1 MPVFLICQFFS
12 NIILI
17 TRNILRWEYNG
28 GYNMKNKILTSICLT
43 FFLFLT
49 SPMTLSAQAYGENL
63 YDISKENNVVI
74 NDGVEYKIEFLD
86 YHDFFT
92 EEEIYMLQK
101 LTMAEAGNQTKN
113 CQLMVAET
121 VLNRVDSNL
130 FPNTIKEVIFQ
141 RDSKKYQFSCVPDGN
156 YEKAKPTEQV
166 KEAVDEAL
174 FNYVNGTSK
183 YSSDMLYF
191 NSIGYF
197 SWAIDYYQD
206 GAMYFSL
213 QRY

>member
-1 MPVFLICQFFS
+1 
-12 NIILI
+12 
-17 TRNILRWEYNG
+17 
-28 GYNMKNKILTSICLT
+28 MKKKLLTSICLALILCFAT
-43 FFLFLT
+43 
-49 SPMTLSAQAYGENL
+49 PMMLSAQAFSEDYYE
-63 YDISKENNVVI
+63 ISKEEEI
-74 NDGVEYKIEFLD
+74 IISDGVEYKIEFID
-86 YHDFFT
+86 YRDIFT

-113 CQLMVAET
+113 CQTMVAET
-121 VLNRVDSNL
+121 VLNRVKSNL

-166 KEAVDEAL
+166 IEAVDEAL

-183 YSSDMLYF
+183 HPADMLYF